1 MLKSLVRARGDPQ
14 LMNIISI
21 MRRHDLGPQDIDY
34 VIEALTQRCERNMV
48 ASATDV
54 PAGVMT
60 VVGTR
65 AAMDEVTTTI
75 LEKKKAETPLQDK
88 ARSMATDQ
96 INKFGQW
103 LEGDQT
109 VSRKLDRTL
118 HEPKELLLFKNWVYQ
133 LTYNNLRGTAN
144 LPRFSQGQLCL
155 VEKLPTNQDDSVH
168 ARILPP
174 GTRHVNPNTDTQH
187 WTRAIIKKRDSFNVI
202 IGSGM
207 QKGRRHQYPLNYNIA
222 STAHKAMGE
231 TLPSIATRIEEGSHY
246 RLWDRNQLL
255 VIISRITNL
264 DHLIFI
270 GNWRLTV
277 AALRNILKLEC
288 PMTKWQSEILTRLDC
303 LGREENRVIP
313 SLADKTMNLTDCDV
327 PDVDIGFVYLFCS
340 SKNKDKLI
348 LGECSNI
355 QTKIKELHSKT
366 SSILDPFSPYI
377 LVGFFFGFLGDGASE
392 ENRGDRQQLLEII
405 TTNVNL
411 RTIGIFRMKDVIG
424 QAIRE
429 NLQNEINHVMNL
441 RFQHVVWKDAITLNR
456 PERLA
461 LE

>member
-21 MRRHDLGPQDIDY
+21 MRRHDL
-34 VIEALTQRCERNMV
+34 VV

-174 GTRHVNPNTDTQH
+174 GTRHVNPDTDTQH

-207 QKGRRHQYPLNYNIA
+207 QKGRRH
-222 STAHKAMGE
+222 
-231 TLPSIATRIEEGSHY
+231 